1 MSASF
6 SMMAKFSSEPTPRP
20 PETTILAEAS
30 SGRSEAATLSSTQA
44 EVPGSAPPPAVSI
57 GQGACS
63 PVASKLAPRTVT
75 TFFASLDCTVWM
87 ALPA

>member
-1 MSASF
+1 MI
-6 SMMAKFSSEPTPRP
+6 AKFSSEPTPRP
-20 PETTILAEAS
+20 PETTIRAEVS

-44 EVPGSAPPPAVSI
+44 ERPGSAAAGAVSI

-63 PVASKLAPRTVT
+63 PVAAKLAPRTVT
-75 TFFASLDCTVWM
+75 TFFGSALCTVWM